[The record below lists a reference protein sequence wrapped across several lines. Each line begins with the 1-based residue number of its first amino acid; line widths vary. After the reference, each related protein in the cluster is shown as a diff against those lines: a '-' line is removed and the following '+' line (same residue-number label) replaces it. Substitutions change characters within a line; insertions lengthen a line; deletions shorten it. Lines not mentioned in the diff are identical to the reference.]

1 MGNFHLAEHSALIEC
16 VKMTSHSAA
25 AHIWMEVERQWS
37 EKKEGSTLQG
47 FLGRCITDLT
57 KTAPEIMGQVGH
69 CSLSFPLGQHPLC
82 SPSWPP
88 GCCCVAIDWLLRA
101 YCSSDMT
108 HQTGCSDASCS
119 QMSTWIPCVPMQ
131 DAWSFWMLVSALL
144 LSSCARCQA
153 LTVI

>member
-1 MGNFHLAEHSALIEC
+1 MRNFHLAEHSALIEC

-82 SPSWPP
+82 SPS
-88 GCCCVAIDWLLRA
+88 
-101 YCSSDMT
+101 
-108 HQTGCSDASCS
+108 
-119 QMSTWIPCVPMQ
+119 
-131 DAWSFWMLVSALL
+131 
-144 LSSCARCQA
+144 
-153 LTVI
+153 